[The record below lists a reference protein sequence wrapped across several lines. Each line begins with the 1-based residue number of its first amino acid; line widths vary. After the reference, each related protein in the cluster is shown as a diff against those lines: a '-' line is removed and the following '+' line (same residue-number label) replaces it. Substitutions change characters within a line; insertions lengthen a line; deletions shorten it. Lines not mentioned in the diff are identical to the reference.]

1 MPLIFLWEVLGGLGL
16 FILGMKSMSEGLQK
30 LAGERL
36 RHSLEK
42 ATRNR
47 LTAAFLGSSLASL
60 LQSSSAASILVMG
73 FLNAGLISIYQGLGV
88 LIGTGLGATIAIQF
102 IAFKVSIIA
111 LPAVF
116 FGVLLTFFSKK
127 RKLVYL
133 GNLLLGAG
141 LVFLGLEIM
150 EAGFSPI
157 SQNDLLRGLQN
168 KFLSWRLS
176 AVFVG
181 AFLTFLIQ
189 SSSAVSGI
197 VIAMTGSGL
206 ISYETGVIVVIGEV
220 LGTSLVAGV
229 ATINGSMAAKRTALL
244 YFIISSFSICI
255 ALLCFPWFLKLVDY
269 FSPGEPS
276 RTISSIS
283 SIMVGSSKTDTR
295 QFVARHIA
303 NAHTLFS
310 FFNVLVFLPLLGF
323 LARSATVILP
333 DKRGDID
340 FQPRS
345 QFIDVR
351 VMNTPTI
358 ALLQSKNE
366 IRRMADI
373 TRIMFDETVEQF
385 HKYDAKKSDRIQRK
399 NEVLKVLQRDISTFL
414 VELSRQALSIEKSIG
429 IPVMLHLVNTLRHM
443 GDLNE
448 TILFSLRRKKE
459 DKINFS
465 ALAMTE
471 LKALAAIVGELVHL
485 TVTTVGEEKY
495 ADLDIVASANN
506 TIGKMRESMINN
518 HIKRLTAGKC
528 SVMAGLIYNDLVSI
542 FSRIAEDAGNI
553 LEMEKELFDESSE
566 GSN

>member
-1 MPLIFLWEVLGGLGL
+1 
-16 FILGMKSMSEGLQK
+16 
-30 LAGERL
+30 
-36 RHSLEK
+36 
-42 ATRNR
+42 
-47 LTAAFLGSSLASL
+47 
-60 LQSSSAASILVMG
+60 
-73 FLNAGLISIYQGLGV
+73 
-88 LIGTGLGATIAIQF
+88 
-102 IAFKVSIIA
+102 
-111 LPAVF
+111 
-116 FGVLLTFFSKK
+116 
-127 RKLVYL
+127 
-133 GNLLLGAG
+133 
-141 LVFLGLEIM
+141 
-150 EAGFSPI
+150 
-157 SQNDLLRGLQN
+157 
-168 KFLSWRLS
+168 
-176 AVFVG
+176 
-181 AFLTFLIQ
+181 
-189 SSSAVSGI
+189 
-197 VIAMTGSGL
+197 
-206 ISYETGVIVVIGEV
+206 
-220 LGTSLVAGV
+220 
-229 ATINGSMAAKRTALL
+229 
-244 YFIISSFSICI
+244 
-255 ALLCFPWFLKLVDY
+255 
-269 FSPGEPS
+269 
-276 RTISSIS
+276 
-283 SIMVGSSKTDTR
+283 
-295 QFVARHIA
+295 
-303 NAHTLFS
+303 
-310 FFNVLVFLPLLGF
+310 
-323 LARSATVILP
+323 
-333 DKRGDID
+333 
-340 FQPRS
+340 
-345 QFIDVR
+345 
-351 VMNTPTI
+351 
-358 ALLQSKNE
+358 
-366 IRRMADI
+366 MADI